1 MVTGNAAIQEPATD
15 TMTRHNAHHQGNASP
30 APVDQTVYPGW
41 WSVLAAGSGQ
51 MLQGGFVFWSM
62 GLYTAAFED
71 FFGAPRAQINL
82 IETCLT
88 VSTNLL
94 SPIAGILIDRWSV
107 RHLMMIGLTAM
118 GLGLIVLSQAGTLLH
133 VWAVWASLIPL
144 GVLLIGAIPGA
155 AVISRW
161 FIRRRGLALGL
172 AATGSS
178 IGGFLMPPLMTWM
191 FLEWDWRTAL
201 IVAGCICFAFMPV
214 FYFLLRNH
222 PHDLGLSGEPDQ
234 ETTLNTV
241 PSAEASEWKIP
252 DLLKSRLFW
261 LQMIASGS
269 LLAVTL
275 GMLANL
281 SLHAKDLGVT
291 GQATA
296 LLYTLIAACSF
307 CGKALAGYFM
317 DRLGIQSCGYLICAF
332 LSSGLLILFL
342 WQSYPGLLAGAFVL
356 GIGYGG
362 VVPLWTS
369 MPARTFGSGS
379 VGRALGVM
387 NPLHIP
393 ITATSAPLAGYIS
406 DTTGSYDGVFW
417 MYGGCCVLA
426 AIALTLM
433 GSVISSSAR

>member
-1 MVTGNAAIQEPATD
+1 MSSDSIPPTTD
-15 TMTRHNAHHQGNASP
+15 TLSRSLERR
-30 APVDQTVYPGW
+30 VYPGW
-41 WSVLAAGSGQ
+41 WIVFAAGTGQ
-51 MLQGGFVFWSM
+51 LIQGGFVFWSM
-62 GLYTAAFED
+62 GLYTATFED
-71 FFGAPRAQINL
+71 VFGAPRAQINL

-88 VSTNLL
+88 VATNLL
-94 SPIAGILIDRWSV
+94 SPLAGILIDRWSI
-107 RHLMMIGLTAM
+107 RHLMMIGLAAM
-118 GLGLIVLSQAGTLLH
+118 GLGLIVLSQAGTLFH

-144 GVLLIGAIPGA
+144 GVLLIGAIPSA

-178 IGGFLMPPLMTWM
+178 LGGFLMPPMMTWM

-201 IVAGCICFAFMPV
+201 AVAGCMCFAVLPI
-214 FYFLLRNH
+214 FYFLLRNQ
-222 PHDLGLSGEPDQ
+222 PSDVGLAGEPGVD
-234 ETTLNTV
+234 TAAT
-241 PSAEASEWKIP
+241 PAASADATDWAIP
-252 DLLKSRLFW
+252 DLLKNRIFW
-261 LQMIASGS
+261 LQTVVSGS

-291 GQATA
+291 GQSTA
-296 LLYTLIAACSF
+296 LLYSIIAVCSF
-307 CGKALAGYFM
+307 SGKALTGFLM
-317 DRLGIQSCGYLICAF
+317 DRLGIQRCGYLVCSF
-332 LSSGLLILFL
+332 LTTGLVILLLVKTYSGLVM
-342 WQSYPGLLAGAFVL
+342 GAFVM

-362 VVPLWTS
+362 VVPLWTN
-369 MPARTFGSGS
+369 MPARTFGAGS

-417 MYGGCCVLA
+417 LYGACCALAAAGLTILGSVLA
-426 AIALTLM
+426 AQDTKANT
-433 GSVISSSAR
+433 ADREERN

>member
-1 MVTGNAAIQEPATD
+1 
-15 TMTRHNAHHQGNASP
+15 MTRHTTHHKGTASP
-30 APVDQTVYPGW
+30 TPADHTVYPGW
-41 WSVLAAGSGQ
+41 WIVLAAGSGQ

-62 GLYTAAFED
+62 GLYTATFED
-71 FFGAPRAQINL
+71 VFGAPRAQINL

-107 RHLMMIGLTAM
+107 RQLMLIGLIAL

-155 AVISRW
+155 ALISRW

-201 IVAGCICFAFMPV
+201 IMAGCLCFAFIPV

-222 PHDLGLSGEPDQ
+222 PHDLGLSGEPNADAMP
-234 ETTLNTV
+234 ETASN
-241 PSAEASEWKIP
+241 AEARQWQIP
-252 DLLKSRLFW
+252 DLLRSRLFW

-291 GQATA
+291 RP
-296 LLYTLIAACSF
+296 LLCIARPPLRVAPRTSPHF
-307 CGKALAGYFM
+307 PRTSPHLP
-317 DRLGIQSCGYLICAF
+317 LN
-332 LSSGLLILFL
+332 L
-342 WQSYPGLLAGAFVL
+342 WG
-356 GIGYGG
+356 
-362 VVPLWTS
+362 
-369 MPARTFGSGS
+369 
-379 VGRALGVM
+379 
-387 NPLHIP
+387 
-393 ITATSAPLAGYIS
+393 
-406 DTTGSYDGVFW
+406 
-417 MYGGCCVLA
+417 
-426 AIALTLM
+426 
-433 GSVISSSAR
+433 

>member
-1 MVTGNAAIQEPATD
+1 MSSDSIPPTTD
-15 TMTRHNAHHQGNASP
+15 TLSGSLERR
-30 APVDQTVYPGW
+30 VYPGW
-41 WSVLAAGSGQ
+41 WIVFAAGTGQ
-51 MLQGGFVFWSM
+51 LIQGGFVFWSM
-62 GLYTAAFED
+62 GLYTATFED
-71 FFGAPRAQINL
+71 VFGAPRAQINL

-88 VSTNLL
+88 VATNLL
-94 SPIAGILIDRWSV
+94 SPLAGILIDRWSI
-107 RHLMMIGLTAM
+107 RHLMMIGLAAM
-118 GLGLIVLSQAGTLLH
+118 GLGLIVLSQAGTLFH

-144 GVLLIGAIPGA
+144 GVLLIGAIPSA

-178 IGGFLMPPLMTWM
+178 LGGFLMPPMMTWM

-201 IVAGCICFAFMPV
+201 AVAGCMCFAVLPI
-214 FYFLLRNH
+214 FYFLLRNQ
-222 PHDLGLSGEPDQ
+222 PSDVGLAGEPGVD
-234 ETTLNTV
+234 TAAT
-241 PSAEASEWKIP
+241 PAASADATDWAIP
-252 DLLKSRLFW
+252 DLLKNRIFW
-261 LQMIASGS
+261 LQTVVSGS

-291 GQATA
+291 GQSTA
-296 LLYTLIAACSF
+296 LLYSIIAVCSF
-307 CGKALAGYFM
+307 SGKALTGFLM
-317 DRLGIQSCGYLICAF
+317 DRLGIQRCGYLVCSF
-332 LSSGLLILFL
+332 LTTGLVILLLVKTYSGLVM
-342 WQSYPGLLAGAFVL
+342 GAFVM

-362 VVPLWTS
+362 VVPLWTN
-369 MPARTFGSGS
+369 MPARTFGAGS

-417 MYGGCCVLA
+417 LYGACCALAAAGLTILGSVLA
-426 AIALTLM
+426 AQDTRANT
-433 GSVISSSAR
+433 ADHTEQN

>member
-1 MVTGNAAIQEPATD
+1 MSSDSIPPTTD
-15 TMTRHNAHHQGNASP
+15 TLSGSLEQRI
-30 APVDQTVYPGW
+30 YPGW
-41 WSVLAAGSGQ
+41 WIVLAAGTGQ
-51 MLQGGFVFWSM
+51 LIQGGFVFWSM
-62 GLYTAAFED
+62 GLYTATFED
-71 FFGAPRAQINL
+71 VFGAPRAQINL

-94 SPIAGILIDRWSV
+94 SPLAGILIDRWSI
-107 RHLMMIGLTAM
+107 RHLMMIGLAAM
-118 GLGLIVLSQAGTLLH
+118 GLGLMVLSQAGTLFH

-144 GVLLIGAIPGA
+144 GVLLIGAIPSA

-178 IGGFLMPPLMTWM
+178 LGGFLMPPIMTWM

-201 IVAGCICFAFMPV
+201 AVAGCMCFAVMPI
-214 FYFLLRNH
+214 FYFLLRNQ
-222 PHDLGLSGEPDQ
+222 PSDLGLTGEPGVDATAAQ
-234 ETTLNTV
+234 TANADATDW
-241 PSAEASEWKIP
+241 AIP
-252 DLLKSRLFW
+252 DLLKNRIFW
-261 LQMIASGS
+261 LQTVVSGS

-291 GQATA
+291 GQSTA
-296 LLYTLIAACSF
+296 LLYSIIAVCSF
-307 CGKALAGYFM
+307 SGKALTGFLM
-317 DRLGIQSCGYLICAF
+317 DRLGIQRCGYLVCSF
-332 LSSGLLILFL
+332 LTAGLVILLLF
-342 WQSYPGLLAGAFVL
+342 QSYTGLVMGAFVM

-362 VVPLWTS
+362 VVPLWTN
-369 MPARTFGSGS
+369 MPARTFGAGS

-417 MYGGCCVLA
+417 LYGACCALAAAGLTILGSVLA
-426 AIALTLM
+426 AQDTAGKDTDDKEQK
-433 GSVISSSAR
+433 